1 MDQVVSSRA
10 VAEASYL
17 SSDVSILRTDGFL
30 IPGDGGGA
38 SYRRV
43 PAKPTHGGHLRSAD
57 GSWWEIFGAEFSAR
71 QFGAL
76 GDGATDDSGALQ
88 TALNCP
94 LVRVLRLPAGRYR
107 AIGLTLR
114 RECLLVGEAA
124 ELFWDVPDD
133 KRTLLHILAA
143 GANLRGLAFSGLRYD
158 NLSSPVSPLSL
169 LRVDPSTPQ
178 DAGEVRLQDLT
189 FVGGQIGCWIGLV
202 SNIFIDRLRFEHCR
216 DYALVLGSGP
226 RRIIIN
232 GLIATGIGAY
242 GALKTTMNGTV
253 RATERLVV
261 NDFVVTDCGRGG
273 SDPALWQQGFDLP
286 CGFAR
291 EFVISNGIISNCGA
305 GGIELKTGGLMI
317 DEDDQYQDM
326 LIANVVISQRG
337 NFAGIVLN
345 WTGSKVNSGKRGRRI
360 VLTGNIVRHEGAD
373 ATAGCGIKIGAWS
386 ELHISNNYIEGA
398 NVGLLF
404 APSGASDD
412 SANDILVA
420 GNHIRNVQKGIVA
433 YKGSLTGLELS
444 GNVIDCAQLGIALN
458 GARCQDIV
466 IAHNRIRQL
475 GQMKA
480 MMACIEV
487 RNAHEVEI
495 WNNHLES
502 RHGYAVRVLDKSF
515 GASAGMIL
523 RNVVRT
529 QVDAFRID
537 GGRWEVVENHVR
549 TASTSSTLKIA
560 AEAHVTAASNIRG
573 LRNTA
578 PLDRGSIG
586 DVVLTDGRA
595 SPPPGWWFDPS
606 AQQGKGAWAVL
617 ASAKSASPPE
627 GNGVESLERI
637 ANSSLP

>member
-1 MDQVVSSRA
+1 MVQ
-10 VAEASYL
+10 
-17 SSDVSILRTDGFL
+17 
-30 IPGDGGGA
+30 
-38 SYRRV
+38 
-43 PAKPTHGGHLRSAD
+43 
-57 GSWWEIFGAEFSAR
+57 
-71 QFGAL
+71 
-76 GDGATDDSGALQ
+76 
-88 TALNCP
+88 
-94 LVRVLRLPAGRYR
+94 
-107 AIGLTLR
+107 
-114 RECLLVGEAA
+114 
-124 ELFWDVPDD
+124 
-133 KRTLLHILAA
+133 
-143 GANLRGLAFSGLRYD
+143 
-158 NLSSPVSPLSL
+158 
-169 LRVDPSTPQ
+169 
-178 DAGEVRLQDLT
+178 
-189 FVGGQIGCWIGLV
+189 
-202 SNIFIDRLRFEHCR
+202 
-216 DYALVLGSGP
+216 SGP
-226 RRIIIN
+226 RN
-232 GLIATGIGAY
+232 G
-242 GALKTTMNGTV
+242 
-253 RATERLVV
+253 
-261 NDFVVTDCGRGG
+261 
-273 SDPALWQQGFDLP
+273 
-286 CGFAR
+286 
-291 EFVISNGIISNCGA
+291 
-305 GGIELKTGGLMI
+305 
-317 DEDDQYQDM
+317 
-326 LIANVVISQRG
+326 
-337 NFAGIVLN
+337 
-345 WTGSKVNSGKRGRRI
+345 
-360 VLTGNIVRHEGAD
+360 
-373 ATAGCGIKIGAWS
+373 WS

-420 GNHIRNVQKGIVA
+420 GNHIRNVQRGIVA

-549 TASTSSTLKIA
+549 TASTFGTLKIG

-606 AQQGKGAWAVL
+606 AQQGKGGWAVL

-637 ANSSLP
+637 ASSSLP